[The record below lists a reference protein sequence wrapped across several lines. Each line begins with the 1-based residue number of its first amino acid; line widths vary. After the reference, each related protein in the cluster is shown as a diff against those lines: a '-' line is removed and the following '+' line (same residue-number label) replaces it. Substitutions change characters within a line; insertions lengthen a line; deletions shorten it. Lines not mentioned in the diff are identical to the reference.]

1 MPGKSVLEEEP
12 AFGSGGTAMS
22 PVSLDWKESGQSCKK
37 RSHTSKKE
45 AYRVRPC
52 CLLCGMFDQT
62 LIRLGSLHFSE

>member
-22 PVSLDWKESGQSCKK
+22 PVSLDWKEWGQSRKK

-45 AYRVRPC
+45 AY
-52 CLLCGMFDQT
+52 LLCGMFDQT